1 MVYALSMMLQDKIA
15 QLLRVAE
22 WRLTY
27 CEVIV
32 NYPASVKQKDF
43 DTVFPIDLFYK
54 NVCIMSFNDV
64 VLILGSLLDKDKKAI
79 SFWNWPDFVIAKE
92 IELTSLKGRFESEGL
107 KRIRDQVIAHQDTR
121 HQANIF
127 PDSRIRGYI
136 HPQYVQRVQGILL
149 ELVSLFFV
157 HTEASGT
164 PYSPDYFDNSRARE
178 EIVTILGLAKP
189 KLTNG
194 VVG

>member
-1 MVYALSMMLQDKIA
+1 M
-15 QLLRVAE
+15 AE
-22 WRLTY
+22 WRISY
-27 CEVIV
+27 CEVVIS
-32 NYPASVKQKDF
+32 YPGSVGQKDF
-43 DTVFPIDLFYK
+43 DTVSPIDLFYK
-54 NVCIMSFNDV
+54 NVCVMSFSDA

-79 SFWNWPDFVIAKE
+79 SFWNWSDFVLAKE

-107 KRIRDQVIAHQDTR
+107 KQIRDQVIAHQDTR

-136 HPQYVQRVQGILL
+136 HPQYVQRAQGILL
-149 ELVSLFFV
+149 ELISLFFV
-157 HTEASGT
+157 HTKASGT
-164 PYSPDYFDNSRARE
+164 PYSPDYFDNSRARD
-178 EIVTILGLAKP
+178 EIMTILSLAKP